1 MEYKYIVVY
10 CKMHIKKDDIAL
22 ENILLKAKEL
32 FERLRAS
39 YADEESIRILIFGLD
54 NIDKAYNYLPKEHI
68 EHFDCKNIYD
78 MCEKIISIIKYKEF
92 QRRVYF
98 VLLSWQWRYI
108 EPLLRAKHE
117 QFKFFYESVFDP
129 RSREDIMNES
139 NYEKVAKIKLKD
151 RSLLSVLEGLASN
164 LSTDL
169 KG

>member
-10 CKMHIKKDDIAL
+10 CKMHIKKDNIAL

-39 YADEESIRILIFGLD
+39 YADEENIRILIFGLD
-54 NIDKAYNYLPKEHI
+54 DIDKAYNYLPKEQI
-68 EHFDCKNIYD
+68 EYFDCKNIYG
-78 MCEKIISIIKYKEF
+78 MCAKIISIINDKEF
-92 QRRVYF
+92 QRRVYL
-98 VLLSWQWRYI
+98 VLLNWQWRYI
-108 EPLLRAKHE
+108 EPLLRVKHE
-117 QFKFFYESVFDP
+117 QFKFFFEGVFDP
-129 RSREDIMNES
+129 RSREDIMNEI

-151 RSLLSVLEGLASN
+151 RSLLSALEGLAGN